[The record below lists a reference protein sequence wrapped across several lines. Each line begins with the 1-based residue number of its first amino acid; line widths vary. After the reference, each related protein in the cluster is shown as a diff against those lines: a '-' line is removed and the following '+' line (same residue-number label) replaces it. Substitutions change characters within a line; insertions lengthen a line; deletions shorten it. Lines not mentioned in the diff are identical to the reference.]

1 MDSNSFF
8 QIVIYILCSISL
20 IVLIFLFVKLIM
32 TLKKVDKLLDDISE
46 KSKKIDGAFNLV
58 DRVTDTVASVSDKFT
73 GVIFNAITGLT
84 KKVKKKKERDEEDE

>member
-1 MDSNSFF
+1 MDSNNFF
-8 QIVIYILCSISL
+8 QIVIYTLCSISL
-20 IVLIFLFVKLIM
+20 IALIFLFIKLII
-32 TLKKVDKLLDDISE
+32 TLNKVDKLIDDISE

-84 KKVKKKKERDEEDE
+84 KKVKKKRERDDDDE